1 MLKMISFSI
10 GLHSKHAWACW
21 DSASKRYIYSQ
32 EEITLALRCLCN
44 TRALHARRDCK
55 PRGSKLRASLREE
68 SCQTPSTCTRLHIG
82 GGGGGVYIE
91 GEVSFRC
98 RCGWFFSLFNIL
110 RRHFQ
115 SGTFK
120 SINVP
125 EKGTFCH
132 SDSTCSTYLSTK
144 RRSRINGAPN

>member
-44 TRALHARRDCK
+44 TRALHARRDYK
-55 PRGSKLRASLREE
+55 PRTFARNHAKPLPHALD
-68 SCQTPSTCTRLHIG
+68 CTLG
-82 GGGGGVYIE
+82 GGGYIE

>member
-21 DSASKRYIYSQ
+21 DSASKWYIYSQ
-32 EEITLALRCLCN
+32 GEITLALRCLCN
-44 TRALHARRDCK
+44 TRALHARGDYK
-55 PRGSKLRASLREE
+55 PRGSARNHAKPLLMH
-68 SCQTPSTCTRLHIG
+68 STAHWG
-82 GGGGGVYIE
+82 GGGGGYIE
-91 GEVSFRC
+91 GEVSLRC

-110 RRHFQ
+110 HRHFP

-120 SINVP
+120 SMNAH

-132 SDSTCSTYLSTK
+132 SDSTCSNYLSIK
-144 RRSRINGAPN
+144 RRSGINGAPN